1 MMLRILAALVL
12 LGVLPAAQPA
22 FAQSEGEAVEVQPTA
37 EVSAGGAARALVV
50 GGGVASGETV
60 RTNASGQV
68 QLLFPDETKIVVGA
82 GSELKIVEA
91 LFRKNGNARKFAAN
105 ALGGSFRFISG
116 KSDEKVFKLAT
127 PLATLGIRG
136 TAFDYTVSP
145 ERGTDLLVFEGLV
158 RFCTPDNRCVNVP
171 GGCQAA
177 TILLDGTFTQP
188 QTVAEKR
195 ALLLR
200 SFPLL
205 TDQSTLRPDFRA
217 STDGCRAV
225 RVIRLP
231 SERREQ
237 DRIRRTLNEG
247 GSGNDRGNPA
257 DGPPDSPGND
267 GNPAD

>member
-1 MMLRILAALVL
+1 MMRRLLATLIL
-12 LGVLPAAQPA
+12 LGFVLPA
-22 FAQSEGEAVEVQPTA
+22 FAQTSGEAVEVKPSA
-37 EVSAGGAARALVV
+37 EVAAEGAARKLVAGGA
-50 GGGVASGETV
+50 VASGDTV

-68 QLLFPDETKIVVGA
+68 QLLFQDETKIVVGA
-82 GSELKIVEA
+82 SSELKIVET
-91 LFRKNGNARKFAAN
+91 LFRKNGKARKFAAN

-158 RFCTPDNRCVNVP
+158 RFCTRDNRCVNVP

-188 QTVAEKR
+188 QTTEEKR

-205 TDQSTLRPDFRA
+205 ADQSTLRPDFRT

-225 RVIRLP
+225 RLIRLP
-231 SERREQ
+231 SEKREQ
-237 DRIRRTLNEG
+237 DRIRRTLNDN
-247 GSGNDRGNPA
+247 GSGNDRDNPA
-257 DGPPDSPGND
+257 DGPSDSPGND

>member
-1 MMLRILAALVL
+1 MKRRLLAALVL
-12 LGVLPAAQPA
+12 LSFAPAALPAL
-22 FAQSEGEAVEVQPTA
+22 AQSQGEAVEVRQSA
-37 EVSAGGAARALVV
+37 EVEAKGATRKLEAGGA
-50 GGGVASGETV
+50 VASGDTV

-68 QLLFPDETKIVVGA
+68 QMMFPDETKIVVGP
-82 GSELKIVEA
+82 GSELKIEEI
-91 LFRKNGNARKFAAN
+91 LFRKNGKARKFAAN
-105 ALGGSFRFISG
+105 ALGGSFRFLSG

-145 ERGTDLLVFEGLV
+145 DRGTDLLVFEGLV
-158 RFCTPDNRCVNVP
+158 RFCTRDNRCVNVP

-188 QTVAEKR
+188 QTAQEKR

-205 TDQSTLRPDFRA
+205 TDQSTLRPAFRA
-217 STDGCRAV
+217 GTDGCQSV

-237 DRIRRTLNEG
+237 DRIRRSLNES

-257 DGPPDSPGND
+257 DGPPDPPGND